1 MTRFTGEILHQLLT
15 GDQNLACKIND
26 TEFTYREFAKR
37 VAGIQSKLQR
47 TGAEAIGIACDN
59 SEATYA
65 AIVACWL
72 TGKCYVPVNL
82 NYPAE
87 RIASIIEQAELQH
100 ILIAGEHSE
109 TETLKDLFPRTEF
122 ISCSN
127 LIGEEC
133 FNTSPP
139 SGRNAY
145 ILFTSGT
152 TGKPKGVPIT
162 YGNLQAFLD
171 GFDALGYHIGPNDRF
186 LQMFELTFDLSIVS
200 FLRPL
205 MSGASFH
212 TLPSGMIKTLGLYQV
227 LEDSQITFSLMVPS
241 AIGLLLPYLDD
252 IHLPQLRVSQFC
264 GEALKADLVQK
275 WANCVP
281 NARIDN
287 VYGPTEATIYC
298 TSLTINPKRTGPV
311 QSSGIMA
318 IGKPMLH
325 CETAIFH
332 ESGTLVES
340 PNTIGELCLSGN
352 QVTSGYLKNPE
363 QNQKS
368 FVGFNQKEY
377 YRTGDLVFKDEHGCL
392 FYLGRTDDQI
402 KIQGYRVELGEIEN
416 ACSRILPGHRNV
428 AVGFQDKLNN
438 WHIALSVEQL
448 TADEQTILD
457 EVSALL
463 PDYMKPS
470 LILQLDEIPLNQNGK
485 TDRKAIRQ
493 MAQKLFNG

>member
-26 TEFTYREFAKR
+26 AEISYREFAQR

-59 SEATYA
+59 SEVTYA
-65 AIVACWL
+65 AIIACWL

-82 NYPAE
+82 DYPAE
-87 RIASIIEQAELQH
+87 RIASIIEQAEIQH
-100 ILIAGEHSE
+100 ILLAEDQPDSALQE
-109 TETLKDLFPRTEF
+109 LFPGTEF
-122 ISCSN
+122 ISCSG
-127 LIGEEC
+127 LKGHEC

-139 SGRNAY
+139 AGRNAY

-171 GFDALGYHIGPNDRF
+171 GFDALGYQIEPNDRF

-205 MSGASFH
+205 ISGASFH

-298 TSLTINPKRTGPV
+298 TSLTINPKRTGPI

-318 IGKPMLH
+318 IGKPVLH
-325 CETAIFH
+325 CETVILH
-332 ESGTLVES
+332 ENGTIVES
-340 PNTIGELCLSGN
+340 ANTIGELCLSGK

-363 QNQKS
+363 QNRQS
-368 FVGFNQKEY
+368 FVEIDQKEF
-377 YRTGDLVFKDEHGCL
+377 YRTGDLVFKDEQGCL

-402 KIQGYRVELGEIEN
+402 KIQGYRVELGEIEQ
-416 ACSRILPGHRNV
+416 ACLRILPGHRNV
-428 AVGFQDKLNN
+428 AVGFQDKQNN
-438 WHIALSVEQL
+438 WHIALSVEKL
-448 TADEQTILD
+448 TADEDTIKA

-493 MAQKLFNG
+493 MAQNRFNG